1 MITVLLA
8 VATRIYRD
16 GLVLALRDHPSVM
29 VAGTAGSAGEAL
41 DAIRTLDPGVVLLD
55 TGMPGAVEVVHFSR
69 GRPSEPKIVALS
81 VIDANTE
88 IVGWA
93 EVGVAGFVT
102 RDETVADL
110 VLCVVAAAGGELR
123 CSARAAGFLLRRV
136 ARRALGNGQAA
147 PPGSLTRQQ
156 LRVLDLIGQGL
167 SNKQIA
173 ASLGIEVATVK
184 NHVHALLSKL
194 TVKRRGEAAALA
206 RHMVAPAPT
215 LSGRL
220 ASR

>member
-1 MITVLLA
+1 MIAVLLA

-16 GLVLALRDHPSVM
+16 GLVLALHDHPSVT

-41 DAIRTLDPGVVLLD
+41 DAIRTLNPGVVLLD
-55 TGMPGAVEVVHFSR
+55 TGMPGAVEVVRFARAH
-69 GRPSEPKIVALS
+69 PSEPKIVALS
-81 VIDANTE
+81 VIDADAE
-88 IVGWA
+88 IVTWA

-110 VLCVVAAAGGELR
+110 VRCVIAAADGELR

-147 PPGSLTRQQ
+147 PTGSLTRQQ

-167 SNKQIA
+167 SNKEIA

-184 NHVHALLSKL
+184 NHVHSLLSKL
-194 TVKRRGEAAALA
+194 AVKRRGEAAALA
-206 RHMVAPAPT
+206 RRMLAPLPALNGP
-215 LSGRL
+215 L